1 MCAHM
6 ALNVNLRGRW
16 LCGSLHLIVN
26 TSVESVAST
35 RGCPYRGKVIS
46 NPLPASESNGIRSE
60 CITVATHEAKIG
72 GGEFVATDSYCYDDE
87 CSVWHTAR

>member
-1 MCAHM
+1 
-6 ALNVNLRGRW
+6 V
-16 LCGSLHLIVN
+16 
-26 TSVESVAST
+26 T
-35 RGCPYRGKVIS
+35 S